1 MWRLLDSFYCML
13 LSPNKNEED
22 NNMKTTVIRTKA
34 PAYPNA
40 ATRRQ
45 IAHKIL
51 DLLLMAAIGAGA
63 AAMLL
68 FLLALA

>member
-1 MWRLLDSFYCML
+1 
-13 LSPNKNEED
+13 
-22 NNMKTTVIRTKA
+22 MKTTTILTSSL
-34 PAYPNA
+34 PYPNA

-45 IAHKIL
+45 VMDKVL
-51 DLLLMAAIGAGA
+51 NFLLMAAIGAGV

>member
-1 MWRLLDSFYCML
+1 
-13 LSPNKNEED
+13 
-22 NNMKTTVIRTKA
+22 MKTTVIRTKA
-34 PAYPNA
+34 PAYPNT

>member
-1 MWRLLDSFYCML
+1 
-13 LSPNKNEED
+13 
-22 NNMKTTVIRTKA
+22 MKTTVIRTKVPSHPHA
-34 PAYPNA
+34 V
-40 ATRRQ
+40 TRRQ
-45 IAHKIL
+45 IAQKIV